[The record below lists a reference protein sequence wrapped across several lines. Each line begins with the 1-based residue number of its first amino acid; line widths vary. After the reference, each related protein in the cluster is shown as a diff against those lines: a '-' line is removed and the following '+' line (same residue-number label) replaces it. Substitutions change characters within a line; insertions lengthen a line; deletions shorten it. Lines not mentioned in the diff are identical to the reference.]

1 MRVKPNIDKQ
11 QLYTIGDRIRA
22 IRAAQTPKLN
32 QEDLAEA
39 LGVARETVGQWE
51 RGETPPSLSYLLKIC
66 DLYHVD
72 LDYITGR
79 LDCQTHDL
87 QYVHDLTGLS
97 EDAIKKLI
105 QFKYNNK
112 GHARA
117 DIVSIL
123 IEQFNA
129 EYMIDLI
136 GQRISASPNVT
147 PKDLKDMTPNQLS
160 AYAASTTLT
169 VNLDGSTFL
178 VNKNNFIDSQIST
191 AIVRDLPEIVSAYNQ
206 QHDQTP
212 AARAADYA
220 KFQSDLTRRLTEE
233 YHAGRI
239 DADDLTPQLRAAI
252 DDYLRS

>member
-1 MRVKPNIDKQ
+1 MRVKSNIDDK
-11 QLYTIGDRIRA
+11 QLYIIGERLRA
-22 IRAAQTPKLN
+22 IRADHDLS
-32 QEDLAEA
+32 QEGLAEA
-39 LGVARETVGQWE
+39 LGVQRETIGQWE
-51 RGETPPSLSYLLKIC
+51 RGVTPPSFSAIVKIC

-72 LDYITGR
+72 ADYIMGR
-79 LDCQTHDL
+79 IDCQTHDL

-97 EDAIKKLI
+97 EDAIKKLM

-136 GQRISASPNVT
+136 GQRISTAHNVT
-147 PKDLKDMTPNQLS
+147 PKDLKDMTPKQLS

-169 VNLDGSTFL
+169 VDLDGRQVHVDKSTFL
-178 VNKNNFIDSQIST
+178 DSQIST
-191 AIVRDLPEIVSAYNQ
+191 AIIRDLPEIVNAYNQ

-220 KFQSDLTRRLTEE
+220 KFQSDLSRRLTEE
-233 YHAGRI
+233 YRAGRI

-252 DDYLRS
+252 DEYLKS